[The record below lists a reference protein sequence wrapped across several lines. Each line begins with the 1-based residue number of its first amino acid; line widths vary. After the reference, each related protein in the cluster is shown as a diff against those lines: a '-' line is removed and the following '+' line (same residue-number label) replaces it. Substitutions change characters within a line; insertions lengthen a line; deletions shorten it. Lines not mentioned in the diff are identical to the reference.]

1 MIEFINVTKRY
12 PVRGGYNTVLDSV
25 SFVIGRHEKLGIM
38 GRNGAGKSTSVRLLS
53 GSELPTSGQIRRRMS
68 VSWPLAFGGAFQS
81 SLTGRDNIKFICR
94 IYGVDYATAFDFVA
108 EFSELGRYLK
118 EPVKTYSSGMSA
130 RLAFAISMVVNFDC
144 FLIDEVVSV
153 GDSRFHEKCHHEL
166 FEKRKEH
173 AFVIVSHDPSY
184 VREHCDR
191 VIVLSR
197 GRMTHFDDVEQGIE
211 LYLRGDS
218 S

>member
-1 MIEFINVTKRY
+1 MIEFVNVTKRY
-12 PVRGGYNTVLDSV
+12 PVRGGFNTVLDNV
-25 SFVIGRHEKLGIM
+25 SFEIGRHENLGIM

-53 GSELPTSGQIRRRMS
+53 GSELPTSGQIRRGMS

-108 EFSELGRYLK
+108 EFSELGRYLQ

-144 FLIDEVVSV
+144 FLIDEVVAV
-153 GDSRFHEKCHHEL
+153 GDSRFHEKCHEEL
-166 FEKRKEH
+166 FEKRKNH
-173 AFVIVSHDPSY
+173 AFVIVSHDASY
-184 VREHCDR
+184 IREHCDR
-191 VIVLSR
+191 VIVLVD
-197 GRMTHFDDVEQGIE
+197 GRMVHFDDVEEGIE
-211 LYLRGDS
+211 LYLRGDGH
-218 S
+218 

>member
-1 MIEFINVTKRY
+1 
-12 PVRGGYNTVLDSV
+12 
-25 SFVIGRHEKLGIM
+25 M

-53 GSELPTSGQIRRRMS
+53 GSELPTSGQICRRMS

-94 IYGVDYATAFDFVA
+94 IYGVDYSTAFDFVA
-108 EFSELGRYLK
+108 EFAELGRYLQ

-144 FLIDEVVSV
+144 FLIDEVISV
-153 GDSRFHEKCHHEL
+153 GDSRFHEKCRHEL
-166 FEKRKEH
+166 FEKRKDR

-184 VREHCDR
+184 IREHCDR
-191 VIVLSR
+191 VIVLSQ
-197 GRMTHFDDVEQGIE
+197 GRMTHFDDAEQGIE
-211 LYLRGDS
+211 FYLRGDDH
-218 S
+218 